1 MSTTKTLALPKNIEA
16 LVKREAEL
24 QASVDKWSGEAFR
37 AERDRLTDRV
47 HSGNATDEEIKLHA
61 DFRDGGKIDA
71 DYQALQSS
79 SIAALEA
86 FRRTSWEAFR
96 EFLRARL
103 EARRDREHAI
113 AQDVEALR
121 SGHGIQVDYSDPE
134 ASTTSQLA
142 SICASDSH
150 GFIVFK
156 NAEEI
161 F

>member
-1 MSTTKTLALPKNIEA
+1 MTKTTIPKAINS
-16 LVKREAEL
+16 LLDREAEL
-24 QASVDKWSGEAFR
+24 QASVDKWSVEAFR
-37 AERDRLTDRV
+37 AERDRLTERV

-79 SIAALEA
+79 SLAALEA
-86 FRRTSWEAFR
+86 FRRASWEAYR

-103 EARRDREHAI
+103 QSRRDREQAI

-142 SICASDSH
+142 NICESDSP

-156 NAEEI
+156 NASEI

>member
-1 MSTTKTLALPKNIEA
+1 MTKTIPKNITA
-16 LVKREAEL
+16 LIHRETEL
-24 QASVDKWSGEAFR
+24 QASVDKWSVESFR

-79 SIAALEA
+79 SVAALEA
-86 FRRTSWEAFR
+86 FRRMNWEAFR

-103 EARRDREHAI
+103 QARRDRELAI
-113 AQDVEALR
+113 QQDVEALR

-134 ASTTSQLA
+134 ASTTAQLA
-142 SICASDSH
+142 AICESDSH

-156 NAEEI
+156 NASEI